1 MHGRSFLLAREEVTW
16 FSITQ
21 NRQVTNSTK
30 HLKRQCNL
38 NTRSWLNNR
47 DDQWY
52 ESGSIS
58 SRKSFFAL
66 RSFPCLA
73 FACLGFVRSV
83 KSKSKMIRSFC
94 FFCERDSVAA
104 FILFLVSW
112 IYDYFSSQNK
122 KLFISQTSCRFSLFV
137 PLSVT
142 NVRCSKNLEEQF
154 KVKRSIGPKKFYLNN
169 DDVAMRRKI
178 AASNL
183 FVYSLLN
190 TFVHSHL
197 TLYDR
202 RRRKRKESCVDES
215 EKERDEQHQELFH
228 QLKLF

>member
-16 FSITQ
+16 FSIIRNQ
-21 NRQVTNSTK
+21 QVTNSTK

-38 NTRSWLNNR
+38 NTRSLLNNR

-73 FACLGFVRSV
+73 FACLGFVRFV

-122 KLFISQTSCRFSLFV
+122 KT
-137 PLSVT
+137 
-142 NVRCSKNLEEQF
+142 
-154 KVKRSIGPKKFYLNN
+154 
-169 DDVAMRRKI
+169 
-178 AASNL
+178 
-183 FVYSLLN
+183 
-190 TFVHSHL
+190 
-197 TLYDR
+197 
-202 RRRKRKESCVDES
+202 
-215 EKERDEQHQELFH
+215 FH
-228 QLKLF
+228 QPNELLLLSSSLSQSRTFAVRRTLKNNSRSSVRSARRNSI